1 MIGISKLYC
10 RTVEASD
17 PLRYGRSS
25 GRLPSRLLQFSADKR
40 PVVVWNSTK
49 ACNLRCA
56 HCYSAS
62 TSRPAPD
69 ELTSSQAEA
78 MIDDLA
84 GFGCP
89 VLLISGGEPLMRP
102 DLLERI
108 DQARQAG
115 MRAVVSTNGTL
126 ITPTGAQ
133 AFARAGLS
141 YVGVSLDGLR
151 NVNDAFRGMDG
162 AFDRAMEGI
171 AMCQQAGVK
180 VGLRMTLN
188 RRNVADLDGI
198 FDLIE
203 NRRIPRIC
211 FYHLAY
217 TGRGGQIR
225 QDALDHAETR
235 AAIDRIVDRTAGMHR
250 AGRAIEVLTV
260 DNHADGPYLYLRLLE
275 EDPDRA
281 ANALSL
287 LRMNGGNSSGI
298 GIGCVSWNGHVHPDQ
313 FWRTRVLGD
322 LRDRPFSAIWTDPD
336 NDLLARLRDRRE
348 HLRCRC
354 LHCRFLPIC
363 NGNLRARAE
372 AATDDP
378 WGDDPACY
386 LTDEEI
392 AGELPE

>member
-1 MIGISKLYC
+1 
-10 RTVEASD
+10 
-17 PLRYGRSS
+17 
-25 GRLPSRLLQFSADKR
+25 
-40 PVVVWNSTK
+40 
-49 ACNLRCA
+49 
-56 HCYSAS
+56 
-62 TSRPAPD
+62 
-69 ELTSSQAEA
+69 

-217 TGRGGQIR
+217 AGRGGAIR
-225 QDALDHAETR
+225 SDALDARQTR
-235 AAIDRIVDRTAGMHR
+235 SAVDLIIDRTAALHSQGKKV
-250 AGRAIEVLTV
+250 EVLTV
-260 DNHADGPYLYLRLLE
+260 DNHVDGPYLYMRLTR
-275 EDPDRA
+275 EDPARA
-281 ANALSL
+281 ANALQL
-287 LRMNGGNSSGI
+287 LRMNGGNSSGV
-298 GIGCVSWNGHVHPDQ
+298 GIGAVSWNGDVHPDQ
-313 FWRTRVLGD
+313 FWRNHTVGNVKE
-322 LRDRPFSAIWTDPD
+322 RPFSRIWTDPD
-336 NDLLARLRDRRE
+336 QPLLAKLRDRKE
-348 HLRCRC
+348 HLNCRC
-354 LHCRFLPIC
+354 TRCRFLPVC

-372 AATDDP
+372 AATGDP